1 MDQQKLQK
9 FHNCSKHSQK
19 KLKFIQ
25 VNQVNNNPSSNLFYC
40 TECINEDLDFK
51 GINYLLI
58 EQIIQQGEKTF
69 PLIQNRIN
77 DQIVKE
83 QEKFDLFD
91 SMEGEVIEDLLLLLK
106 EKQLIMNNQKFS
118 ETLRIK
124 DQKQFQ
130 KYKKS
135 DLDRV
140 FKQFPVFD
148 IIQKDQISILN
159 DLEFLKGSF
168 NDGDKRFQIKKN
180 DLNQYEIFLDEQQ
193 YQGLQKKKHASY
205 ASCMLNMA
213 LQKDKKYIFRILLK
227 TELQMNYFYFG
238 LMQEKNLKVQEGHKD
253 DFFVQFQLENNI
265 IKYSNR
271 QVDKYLKGNDMQINK
286 GSVIELRIQLNE
298 QIFQVLDYP
307 KYDYIISLNN
317 QNLEKLNTLENL
329 KLFFQAYWPSQKY
342 IIQEAIIVTD
352 FDD

>member
-1 MDQQKLQK
+1 MQ
-9 FHNCSKHSQK
+9 N
-19 KLKFIQ
+19 
-25 VNQVNNNPSSNLFYC
+25 NQNSLVQTQTS
-40 TECINEDLDFK
+40 
-51 GINYLLI
+51 
-58 EQIIQQGEKTF
+58 QIIKDITKICKSKLNFIEAENQQIIIQHFIETF

-238 LMQEKNLKVQEGHKD
+238 LMQEKNLKVQE
-253 DFFVQFQLENNI
+253 
-265 IKYSNR
+265 
-271 QVDKYLKGNDMQINK
+271 
-286 GSVIELRIQLNE
+286 
-298 QIFQVLDYP
+298 
-307 KYDYIISLNN
+307 
-317 QNLEKLNTLENL
+317 
-329 KLFFQAYWPSQKY
+329 AYWPSQKY